1 MPIDLPCYIISVE
14 LIGRV
19 LQMKAKQEIKDFAA
33 AILSAMLPNLNEKQ
47 QRQLGGIIASKL
59 GYGGVSFVSS
69 ISMQSRNT
77 IIAGANSF
85 IRPNTSDIDG
95 TLQHKTEDNVSVLDK
110 RIRKPG
116 GGRKPIEVK
125 YPDLAEKIEEIISD
139 DTYGNPEKPLRYT
152 SKSLRKITEAL
163 MEKGIYVCHV
173 VVSKTLEK
181 LGYSKQQNQKMKQI
195 GSQHPDRDAQFRFIN
210 NTAADFLKEGDPV
223 ISIDTKKKENIGNF
237 KNNGSE
243 YRPIKSPRQV
253 LDHDFPIPELG
264 KVVPYGV
271 YVLNNNTGFINLGI
285 SHDTPQ
291 FAGESVY
298 QWWQR
303 IGKHTF
309 PLAKRIYITC
319 DSGGSNGS
327 RVWLWKYYL
336 QELANATGLEI
347 HVSHFPPG
355 TSKWN
360 KIEHRLFCY
369 ISKNWQGH
377 PLIDIKT
384 TINLIGSTTTKNGLV
399 VKCRLDENCY
409 KTGIKITEEQK
420 NTLNIV
426 FNGPNE
432 KWNYIIYPS

>member
-1 MPIDLPCYIISVE
+1 MISVE
-14 LIGRV
+14 LNWRV
-19 LQMKAKQEIKDFAA
+19 LQMKAMQETKAFAA
-33 AILSAMLPNLNEKQ
+33 AILNAMLPILDEKQ
-47 QRQLGGIIASKL
+47 QRQLAGVIASEL

-69 ISMQSRNT
+69 ITMQSRNT
-77 IIAGANSF
+77 IAAGANSF
-85 IRPNTSDIDG
+85 SCASAPV
-95 TLQHKTEDNVSVLDK
+95 EDKIGQQQIENDVLSQAK
-110 RIRKPG
+110 RIRNPG
-116 GGRKPIEVK
+116 GGRKPIEDK

-152 SKSLRKITEAL
+152 SKSLRRIADVL
-163 MEKGIYVCHV
+163 AEKGINVCHV
-173 VVSKTLEK
+173 IVGKMLEK

-195 GSQHPDRDAQFRFIN
+195 GAQHPDRDAQFRFIN
-210 NTAADFLKEGDPV
+210 DTAEEFLKNGDPV
-223 ISIDTKKKENIGNF
+223 ISVDTKKKENIGNF

-243 YRPIKSPRQV
+243 YRPKKTPRQV

-264 KVVPYGV
+264 KVAPYGV
-271 YVLNNNTGFINLGI
+271 YVVNNNTGFVNLGV

-291 FAGESVY
+291 FAGESIH
-298 QWWQR
+298 QWWR
-303 IGKHTF
+303 CIGKNTF
-309 PLAKRIYITC
+309 PEAKRIYITC

-336 QELANATGLEI
+336 QKIADTTGLEI

-369 ISKNWQGH
+369 ISKNWQGQ
-377 PLIDIKT
+377 PLIDIET
-384 TINLIGSTTTKNGLV
+384 TISLIGSTTTEKGLV
-399 VKCRLDENCY
+399 VKCRLDEKHY
-409 KTGIKITEEQK
+409 ETGVKITEEQK
-420 NTLNIV
+420 KYLNIV